1 MNMHN
6 QLWFSSLPTAD
17 ILSQS
22 DTSLALVQNCAGFTR
37 SGTPGAQ
44 QVLTEQAQ
52 NHMRIIGSVVEK
64 TRGSVIP
71 KM

>member
-1 MNMHN
+1 MNIHN

-17 ILSQS
+17 ILSQI

-37 SGTPGAQ
+37 SETPGAE

-52 NHMRIIGSVVEK
+52 NHMWIIGLGIEK
-64 TRGSVIP
+64 
-71 KM
+71 M